1 MTRTRLSLACLTFL
15 SFLGRLT
22 GLGSGPQAFGGGPP
36 AIKTGD
42 VLVAAG
48 VNLVTAH
55 GGTKERIQSGSDRN
69 LRWVVSQGDETYEC
83 QMLTTLEQFHA
94 LWSLSRKD
102 ERQHR
107 SIFASSASLSNIN
120 LASFT
125 LQHDW
130 TFLALASTL
139 AFLTAM
145 TLGPR
150 NGLPRVRLPA
160 GLVAVPLFHWVTAS
174 LCYGRPERC
183 SDRGF

>member
-55 GGTKERIQSGSDRN
+55 GGTKVGLLSRVLQDSTEQSLQERIQSGSDRN

-83 QMLTTLEQFHA
+83 QMLRVRDMTELGKKTTLEQFHA

-102 ERQHR
+102 ERQHSDDSWSEKR
-107 SIFASSASLSNIN
+107 PSAGAAASGFGCGTSFSLGDSES
-120 LASFT
+120 LLWKAR
-125 LQHDW
+125 
-130 TFLALASTL
+130 
-139 AFLTAM
+139 AM
-145 TLGPR
+145 Q
-150 NGLPRVRLPA
+150 
-160 GLVAVPLFHWVTAS
+160 
-174 LCYGRPERC
+174 
-183 SDRGF
+183 